1 MRRIVIQLNHLNYSM
16 QNTFFL
22 NLIDILFLAFQ
33 LLILARVI
41 MSWVAPHPTNPL
53 GRFLMEVTEPILAP
67 FQKLIP
73 NLGGF
78 DFSPI
83 AALVALQ
90 LLQNLA
96 HQLI

>member
-1 MRRIVIQLNHLNYSM
+1 MMEQKPMQTSFLLNVLD
-16 QNTFFL
+16 L
-22 NLIDILFLAFQ
+22 LFLALQ

-53 GRFLMEVTEPILAP
+53 LRFVIEVTEPILAP
-67 FQKLIP
+67 FQRLIP
-73 NLGGF
+73 AIGGF

-83 AALVALQ
+83 AALIALQ